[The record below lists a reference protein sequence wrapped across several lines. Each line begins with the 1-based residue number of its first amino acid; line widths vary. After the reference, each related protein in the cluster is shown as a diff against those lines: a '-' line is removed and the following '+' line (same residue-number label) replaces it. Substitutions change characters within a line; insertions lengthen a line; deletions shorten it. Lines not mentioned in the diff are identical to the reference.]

1 MSMGGLAADYR
12 VLGVVS
18 GCGELDHG
26 STPFQIVLMAGKLLL
41 SARLA

>member
-1 MSMGGLAADYR
+1 MAVGGLTADDR
-12 VLGVVS
+12 VLGVVG

-26 STPFQIVLMAGKLLL
+26 ATPFQIVLMAGKLLL